1 MSSATERKTHWVV
14 ETPRLR
20 LLLFGAFFLTGST
33 GLIYQILWSRL
44 LVLSFGYTIYSVSI
58 VITAFMGGLA
68 IGSVLGGFIAD
79 RVRATVFAYGLAELG
94 IGVIALITYPLLN
107 GLPHMIA
114 SMRSSVSIPYYGFS
128 PWTFLI
134 VMGILLPPTILM
146 GLTLPLL
153 ARALTRF
160 KEDSARDLGALYAW
174 NTCGAAIGAILT
186 GFILIAFFGIYT
198 TLLMAASIN
207 MIIGVMAVIVS
218 RRAGRAAS
226 GGAGLSPPSTGE
238 AYPVSSSVTG
248 EGGRAPGSAPSILRA
263 PIFWAFAVSG
273 FASLAG
279 EVVWVRIFSPYL
291 ENSTYAFSLILFIF
305 LMGIAAGGWAGRR
318 VAARTSGS
326 LLGFGVC
333 QLGAGLCTAT
343 GLILLFIFVQHYYGV
358 LPEMA
363 MLITRP
369 RIIPEMSV
377 SIAVILI
384 PSTFFMGA
392 GFPFIAQWAGSEFA
406 RLGERTGKLYAAN
419 TIGSILGALAGGF
432 VLLPVLGTRD
442 GLVFITFLYI
452 LNGGVIIYLCRKSF
466 AHRPRTVWA
475 VAILLLVLI
484 AALRSV
490 PDPSLF
496 AITNAHKDAEVLA
509 FKEDPDVN
517 VTLMGRRGDNRN
529 YNLYINLRL
538 VSGSAFNLTPWMV
551 HLPMMLHKGPAPPSR
566 MLNIGLGVG
575 HTFSVALAHY
585 SDLKIDAVELVP
597 TVVDLF
603 REFSPHGSE
612 MLKNERGRVIIAD
625 GRNYLLSAKEP
636 YDIVLIDPT
645 PPLYGTGAVNLYTA
659 DFFKIVKERLAP
671 GGILFLR
678 IPYSADRPSVDL
690 LLRTAIEVFPNVSL
704 WMPPYAKKGASIAG
718 YSVIAG
724 ADDNTMSAEALSE
737 KVMALDSLN
746 DDWKKMLLKS
756 QPILLGKG
764 AEVLAGDLDDFR
776 VVTDDRPYL
785 EFPLFNR

>member
-1 MSSATERKTHWVV
+1 MGYMTENKRAVV
-14 ETPRLR
+14 ERPAFR

-68 IGSVLGGFIAD
+68 IGSVLGGAIAD
-79 RVRATVFAYGLAELG
+79 RVRSTVFAYGLAEIG
-94 IGVIALITYPLLN
+94 IGAIALITYPLLN
-107 GLPHMIA
+107 GLPAMIA
-114 SMRSSVSIPYYGFS
+114 GLRSSVSIPYYGFS
-128 PWTFLI
+128 PWTFLV

-153 ARALTRF
+153 ARALTRI
-160 KEDSARDLGALYAW
+160 KEDSAVDLGALYAW

-186 GFILIAFFGIYT
+186 GFLLIAFFGIYT
-198 TLLMAASIN
+198 TLVIAASIN
-207 MIIGVMAVIVS
+207 MVIGVMAVILS
-218 RRAGRAAS
+218 RRHGRSPS
-226 GGAGLSPPSTGE
+226 GR
-238 AYPVSSSVTG
+238 VSSSGAG
-248 EGGRAPGSAPSILRA
+248 EVGGVSGAVPSILRA

-273 FASLAG
+273 FVSLAG

-305 LMGIAAGGWAGRR
+305 LLGIAAGGWAGRR
-318 VAARTSGS
+318 VAARTSRG

-333 QLGAGLCTAT
+333 QIGAGICTAT
-343 GLILLFIFVQHYYGV
+343 GFILLFVFVQHYYEV

-369 RIIPEMSV
+369 SIIPEMSV
-377 SIAVILI
+377 SIAFILI

-419 TIGSILGALAGGF
+419 TLGSILGALAGGF
-432 VLLPVLGTRD
+432 VLLPALGTRG
-442 GLVFITFLYI
+442 GLIFITVLYV
-452 LNGGVIIYLCRKSF
+452 LNGGVIIYLCRKSI
-466 AHRPRTVWA
+466 AYRPRTVW
-475 VAILLLVLI
+475 VLAILILALI
-484 AALRSV
+484 AALRMI
-490 PDPSLF
+490 PDPGLF
-496 AITNAHKDAEVLA
+496 AITNAHKDSTVLA
-509 FKEDPDVN
+509 FREDPDVN
-517 VTLMGRRGDNRN
+517 VALMEKSVDGRHS
-529 YNLYINLRL
+529 LYINLRL
-538 VSGSAFNLTPWMV
+538 VSGTALNLTPWMV
-551 HLPMMLHKGPAPPSR
+551 HLPMMLHKGLEPKR
-566 MLNIGLGVG
+566 ILNIGLGVG

-603 REFSPHGSE
+603 REFSPYGRE

-659 DFFKIVKERLAP
+659 DFFEIVKERLAP
-671 GGILFLR
+671 GGLLFLR
-678 IPYSADRPSVDL
+678 IPNSADIRSVKL
-690 LLRTAIEVFPNVSL
+690 LLRTAIEVFAHVSI
-704 WMPPYAKKGASIAG
+704 WTPPTVGEKGRSVAG
-718 YSVIAG
+718 FSVVAGSYEHTISAG
-724 ADDNTMSAEALSE
+724 ALAG
-737 KVMALDSLN
+737 KVKALDTLNEDWRRLLLSTQPVLIGMDSGVLGDIKSL
-746 DDWKKMLLKS
+746 
-756 QPILLGKG
+756 
-764 AEVLAGDLDDFR
+764 R
-776 VVTDDRPYL
+776 VVTDDHPFL
-785 EFPLFNR
+785 EFPLFDR

>member
-1 MSSATERKTHWVV
+1 
-14 ETPRLR
+14 
-20 LLLFGAFFLTGST
+20 
-33 GLIYQILWSRL
+33 
-44 LVLSFGYTIYSVSI
+44 
-58 VITAFMGGLA
+58 
-68 IGSVLGGFIAD
+68 
-79 RVRATVFAYGLAELG
+79 
-94 IGVIALITYPLLN
+94 
-107 GLPHMIA
+107 
-114 SMRSSVSIPYYGFS
+114 
-128 PWTFLI
+128 
-134 VMGILLPPTILM
+134 MGILLPPTILM

-153 ARALTRF
+153 ARALTRI

-198 TLLMAASIN
+198 TLLIAASIN
-207 MIIGVMAVIVS
+207 MIIGVMAVILSRS
-218 RRAGRAAS
+218 RRAARAPS
-226 GGAGLSPPSTGE
+226 GMAGLSPVPLLSPALSGK
-238 AYPVSSSVTG
+238 ADPVSSSV
-248 EGGRAPGSAPSILRA
+248 AVPSILRA

-291 ENSTYAFSLILFIF
+291 ENSTYAFALILFIF
-305 LMGIAAGGWAGRR
+305 LIGIAAGGWAGRR
-318 VAARTSGS
+318 VAARTSYS

-333 QLGAGLCTAT
+333 QLLAGVCTAT
-343 GLILLFIFVQHYYGV
+343 GLILLFVFVQYYYGV

-369 RIIPEMSV
+369 WIIPEMSV
-377 SIAVILI
+377 SIAFILI

-419 TIGSILGALAGGF
+419 TIGAIFGALAGGF
-432 VLLPVLGTRD
+432 VLLPALGTRD

-452 LNGGVIIYLCRKSF
+452 LNGGVLIYLCRKSL
-466 AHRPRTVWA
+466 AYRPRTVW
-475 VAILLLVLI
+475 VLAILLLALI
-484 AALRSV
+484 AALRTI
-490 PDPSLF
+490 PNPGLF
-496 AITNAHKDAEVLA
+496 AITNAHKGINVLA
-509 FKEDPDVN
+509 FREDPDVN
-517 VTLMGRRGDNRN
+517 VTLMGESRGRQD
-529 YNLYINLRL
+529 YALFINLRR
-538 VSGSAFNLTPWMV
+538 VSGSSLRLTPWMV
-551 HLPMMLHKGPAPPSR
+551 HLPMMLHKGPAAPSR
-566 MLNIGLGVG
+566 VLNIGLGVG

-585 SDLKIDAVELVP
+585 SDLKIDVVELVP
-597 TVVDLF
+597 AVVDLF
-603 REFSPHGSE
+603 REFSPNGKKAME
-612 MLKNERGRVIIAD
+612 NPRGRVIIAD

-678 IPYSADRPSVDL
+678 IPVSADDRSVKL

-704 WMPPYAKKGASIAG
+704 WMPPYARKGVSVAG

-724 ADDNTMSAEALSE
+724 SDDNTISAGELAE
-737 KVMALDSLN
+737 KVRELSTLN
-746 DDWKKMLLKS
+746 DDWKKLLLKT
-756 QPILLGKG
+756 QPILVGKG
-764 AEVLAGDLDDFR
+764 PEVLAGDLDDFR